1 MLVKPSSALASYGER
16 DGDGGRSLSL
26 LEERSLGV
34 VLVNGVLLVNCDVVF
49 ILGGCILPANEF
61 SLLGALVF
69 LSICKRVLG
78 IVLVDC

>member
-1 MLVKPSSALASYGER
+1 MYWPGLLVKPSSALASYGER

-49 ILGGCILPANEF
+49 ILGVAFYRLTNFPFWGPLCF
-61 SLLGALVF
+61 
-69 LSICKRVLG
+69 
-78 IVLVDC
+78 